1 MMVWLWEREGFTT
14 HKPKGLEDLFLILDD
29 TDDFNF
35 PFSYSMILMILIF
48 L

>member
-14 HKPKGLEDLFLILDD
+14 HKPKGLEDLFHDVLILDD

-35 PFSYSMILMILIF
+35 PLTLMRRF
-48 L
+48 A